1 MIHYTSKIVIRIN
14 YIYRK
19 RGSILPRFASIASG
33 SSGNSIY
40 FGSDNTHILIDA
52 GISNKRIE
60 EGLKNLGLKVSD
72 LSGVFITHE
81 HSDHIQ
87 GLKILTKKYQ
97 IPIYATKGTLDYIKK
112 KKIIEGYEGLC
123 NIIAADTEF
132 SVADINAKVFK
143 ISHDASEPVGFRLS
157 TAGKSVAVAT
167 DMGVYDEYIV
177 DNLQNLDA
185 IMLEANHDIR
195 MLEVGPYPYH
205 LKRRILGN
213 KGHLCNENAGKLLAR
228 ILHDKIKHIFLGHL
242 SKENNYPS
250 LAYETVKVEIDEA
263 DVEYRGSD
271 FRIDVAKRD
280 AMSEVVLL

>member
-1 MIHYTSKIVIRIN
+1 M
-14 YIYRK
+14 
-19 RGSILPRFASIASG
+19 PRFASIASG

-40 FGSDNTHILIDA
+40 FGSDNTHILIDT

-72 LSGVFITHE
+72 LSGVLITHE

-87 GLKILTKKYQ
+87 GLRTLTKKYQ
-97 IPIYATKGTLDYIKK
+97 IPIYATKGTLDYIKA
-112 KKIIEGYEGLC
+112 KKIIEGNEDLC
-123 NIIAADTEF
+123 NVISADTKITID
-132 SVADINAKVFK
+132 DIDASVFK

-177 DNLQNLDA
+177 DKLQDLDA
-185 IMLEANHDIR
+185 ILLEANHDIR
-195 MLEVGPYPYH
+195 MLEAGPYPYH
-205 LKRRILGN
+205 LKRRILGS
-213 KGHLCNENAGKLLAR
+213 KGHLCNEIAGKLLAR
-228 ILHDKIKHIFLGHL
+228 ILNDNIKHVLLGHL

-271 FRIDVAKRD
+271 FKIEVAKRD

>member
-1 MIHYTSKIVIRIN
+1 M
-14 YIYRK
+14 
-19 RGSILPRFASIASG
+19 PRFASIASG

-40 FGSDNTHILIDA
+40 FGSDNTHILIDT

-72 LSGVFITHE
+72 LSGILITHE

-87 GLKILTKKYQ
+87 GLKTLTKKYQ
-97 IPIYATKGTLDYIKK
+97 IPIYATKGTLDYIKA
-112 KKIIEGYEGLC
+112 KKIIEGNEDLC
-123 NIIAADTEF
+123 NVISADTKITID
-132 SVADINAKVFK
+132 DIDASVFK

-177 DNLQNLDA
+177 DKLQDLDA
-185 IMLEANHDIR
+185 ILLEANHDIR
-195 MLEVGPYPYH
+195 MLEAGPYPYH
-205 LKRRILGN
+205 LKRRILGS
-213 KGHLCNENAGKLLAR
+213 KGHLCNEIAGKLLAR
-228 ILHDKIKHIFLGHL
+228 ILNDNIKHVLLGHL

-271 FRIDVAKRD
+271 FKIEVAKRD

>member
-1 MIHYTSKIVIRIN
+1 M
-14 YIYRK
+14 
-19 RGSILPRFASIASG
+19 PRFASIASG

-40 FGSDNTHILIDA
+40 FGSDNTHILIDT

-72 LSGVFITHE
+72 LSGILITHE

-87 GLKILTKKYQ
+87 GLRTLTKKYQ
-97 IPIYATKGTLDYIKK
+97 IPIYATKGTLDYIKA
-112 KKIIEGYEGLC
+112 KKIIEGNEDLC
-123 NIIAADTEF
+123 NVISADTKITID
-132 SVADINAKVFK
+132 DIDASVFK

-177 DNLQNLDA
+177 DKLQDLDA
-185 IMLEANHDIR
+185 ILLEANHDIR
-195 MLEVGPYPYH
+195 MLEAGPYPYH
-205 LKRRILGN
+205 LKRRILGS
-213 KGHLCNENAGKLLAR
+213 KGHLCNEIAGKLLAR
-228 ILHDKIKHIFLGHL
+228 ILNDNIKHVLLGHL

-271 FRIDVAKRD
+271 FKIEVAKRD

>member
-1 MIHYTSKIVIRIN
+1 M
-14 YIYRK
+14 
-19 RGSILPRFASIASG
+19 PRFASIASG

-40 FGSDNTHILIDA
+40 FGSDNTHILIDT
-52 GISNKRIE
+52 GISI
-60 EGLKNLGLKVSD
+60 KNLGLKVSD
-72 LSGVFITHE
+72 LSGILITHE

-87 GLKILTKKYQ
+87 GLRTLTKKYQ
-97 IPIYATKGTLDYIKK
+97 IPIYATKGTLDYIKA
-112 KKIIEGYEGLC
+112 KKIIEGNEDLC
-123 NIIAADTEF
+123 NVISADTKITID
-132 SVADINAKVFK
+132 DIDASVFK

-177 DNLQNLDA
+177 DKLQDLDA
-185 IMLEANHDIR
+185 ILLEANHDIR
-195 MLEVGPYPYH
+195 MLEAGPYPYH
-205 LKRRILGN
+205 LKRRILGS
-213 KGHLCNENAGKLLAR
+213 KGHLCNEIAGKLLAR
-228 ILHDKIKHIFLGHL
+228 ILNDNIKHVLLGHL

-271 FRIDVAKRD
+271 FKIEVAKRD

>member
-1 MIHYTSKIVIRIN
+1 M
-14 YIYRK
+14 
-19 RGSILPRFASIASG
+19 PRFASIASG

-40 FGSDNTHILIDA
+40 FGSDNTHILIDT

-72 LSGVFITHE
+72 LSGILITHE

-87 GLKILTKKYQ
+87 GLKTLIKKYH
-97 IPIYATKGTLDYIKK
+97 IPIYATKGTLDYIKA
-112 KKIIEGYEGLC
+112 KKIIEGNEDLC
-123 NIIAADTEF
+123 NVISADTKITID
-132 SVADINAKVFK
+132 DIDASVFK

-177 DNLQNLDA
+177 DELQDLDA
-185 IMLEANHDIR
+185 ILLEANHDIR
-195 MLEVGPYPYH
+195 MLEAGPYPYH
-205 LKRRILGN
+205 LKRRILGS
-213 KGHLCNENAGKLLAR
+213 KGHLCNEIAGKLLAR
-228 ILHDKIKHIFLGHL
+228 ILNDNIKQVLLGHL

-271 FRIDVAKRD
+271 FKIEVAKRD

>member
-1 MIHYTSKIVIRIN
+1 M
-14 YIYRK
+14 
-19 RGSILPRFASIASG
+19 PRFASIASG

-40 FGSDNTHILIDA
+40 FGSDNTHILIDT

-72 LSGVFITHE
+72 LSGVLITHE

-87 GLKILTKKYQ
+87 GLRILTKKYQ
-97 IPIYATKGTLDYIKK
+97 IPIYATKGTLDYIKA
-112 KKIIEGYEGLC
+112 KKIIEGNEDLC
-123 NIIAADTEF
+123 NVISADTKITID
-132 SVADINAKVFK
+132 DIDASVFK

-177 DNLQNLDA
+177 DKLQDLDA
-185 IMLEANHDIR
+185 ILLEANHDIR
-195 MLEVGPYPYH
+195 MLEAGPYPYH
-205 LKRRILGN
+205 LKRRILGS
-213 KGHLCNENAGKLLAR
+213 KGHLCNEIAGKLLAR
-228 ILHDKIKHIFLGHL
+228 ILNDNIKHVLLGHL

-271 FRIDVAKRD
+271 FKIEVAKRD

>member
-1 MIHYTSKIVIRIN
+1 M
-14 YIYRK
+14 
-19 RGSILPRFASIASG
+19 PRFASIASG

-40 FGSDNTHILIDA
+40 FGSDNTHILIDT

-72 LSGVFITHE
+72 LSGVLITHE

-87 GLKILTKKYQ
+87 GLKTLIKKYH
-97 IPIYATKGTLDYIKK
+97 IPIYATKGTLDYIKA
-112 KKIIEGYEGLC
+112 KKIIEGNEDLC
-123 NIIAADTEF
+123 NVISADTKITID
-132 SVADINAKVFK
+132 DIDASVFK

-177 DNLQNLDA
+177 DKLQDLDA
-185 IMLEANHDIR
+185 ILLEANHDIR
-195 MLEVGPYPYH
+195 MLEAGPYPYH
-205 LKRRILGN
+205 LKRRILGS
-213 KGHLCNENAGKLLAR
+213 KGHLCNEIAGKLLAR
-228 ILHDKIKHIFLGHL
+228 ILNDNIKHVLLGHL

-271 FRIDVAKRD
+271 FKIEVAKRD

>member
-1 MIHYTSKIVIRIN
+1 M
-14 YIYRK
+14 
-19 RGSILPRFASIASG
+19 PRFASIASG

-40 FGSDNTHILIDA
+40 FGSDNTHILIDT
-52 GISNKRIE
+52 GISNIRIE

-72 LSGVFITHE
+72 LSGVLITHE

-87 GLKILTKKYQ
+87 GLRTLTKKYQ
-97 IPIYATKGTLDYIKK
+97 IPIYATKGTLDYIKA
-112 KKIIEGYEGLC
+112 KKIIEGNEDLC
-123 NIIAADTEF
+123 NVISADTKITID
-132 SVADINAKVFK
+132 DIDASVFK

-177 DNLQNLDA
+177 DKLQDLDA
-185 IMLEANHDIR
+185 ILLEANHDIR
-195 MLEVGPYPYH
+195 MLEAGPYPYH
-205 LKRRILGN
+205 LKRRILGS
-213 KGHLCNENAGKLLAR
+213 KGHLCNEIAGKLLAR
-228 ILHDKIKHIFLGHL
+228 ILNDNIKHVLLGHL

-271 FRIDVAKRD
+271 FKIEVAKRD

>member
-1 MIHYTSKIVIRIN
+1 M
-14 YIYRK
+14 
-19 RGSILPRFASIASG
+19 PRFASIASG

-40 FGSDNTHILIDA
+40 FGSDNTHILIDT

-72 LSGVFITHE
+72 LAGILITHE

-87 GLKILTKKYQ
+87 GLKTLTKKYQ
-97 IPIYATKGTLDYIKK
+97 IPIYATKGTLDYIKA
-112 KKIIEGYEGLC
+112 KKIIEGNEDLC
-123 NIIAADTEF
+123 NVISADTKITID
-132 SVADINAKVFK
+132 DIDASVFK

-177 DNLQNLDA
+177 DKLQDLDA
-185 IMLEANHDIR
+185 ILIEANHDIR
-195 MLEVGPYPYH
+195 MLEAGPYPYH
-205 LKRRILGN
+205 LKRRILGS
-213 KGHLCNENAGKLLAR
+213 KGHLCNEIAGKLLAR
-228 ILHDKIKHIFLGHL
+228 ILNDNIKHVLLGHL

-271 FRIDVAKRD
+271 FKIEVAKRD

>member
-1 MIHYTSKIVIRIN
+1 M
-14 YIYRK
+14 
-19 RGSILPRFASIASG
+19 PRFASIASG

-40 FGSDNTHILIDA
+40 FGSDNTHILIDT

-72 LSGVFITHE
+72 LSGILITHE

-87 GLKILTKKYQ
+87 GLRTLTKKYK
-97 IPIYATKGTLDYIKK
+97 IPIYATKGTLDYIKA
-112 KKIIEGYEGLC
+112 KKIIEGNEDLC
-123 NIIAADTEF
+123 NVISADTKITID
-132 SVADINAKVFK
+132 DIDASVFK

-177 DNLQNLDA
+177 DKLQDLDA
-185 IMLEANHDIR
+185 ILLEANHDIR
-195 MLEVGPYPYH
+195 MLEAGPYPYH
-205 LKRRILGN
+205 LKRRILGS
-213 KGHLCNENAGKLLAR
+213 KGHLCNEIAGKLLAR
-228 ILHDKIKHIFLGHL
+228 ILNDNIKHVLLGHL

-271 FRIDVAKRD
+271 FKIEVAKRD

>member
-1 MIHYTSKIVIRIN
+1 M
-14 YIYRK
+14 
-19 RGSILPRFASIASG
+19 PRFASIASG

-60 EGLKNLGLKVSD
+60 EGLKSLGLKVSD

-87 GLKILTKKYQ
+87 GLKTLTKKYQ

-157 TAGKSVAVAT
+157 TAGKSVAV
-167 DMGVYDEYIV
+167 

-228 ILHDKIKHIFLGHL
+228 ILHDRIKHIFLGHL

>member
-1 MIHYTSKIVIRIN
+1 M
-14 YIYRK
+14 
-19 RGSILPRFASIASG
+19 PRFASIASG

-40 FGSDNTHILIDA
+40 FGSDNTHILIDT

-72 LSGVFITHE
+72 LSGVLITHE

-87 GLKILTKKYQ
+87 GLRTLTKKYQ
-97 IPIYATKGTLDYIKK
+97 IHIYATKGTLDYIKA
-112 KKIIEGYEGLC
+112 KKIIEGNEDLC
-123 NIIAADTEF
+123 NVISADTKITID
-132 SVADINAKVFK
+132 DIDASVFK

-177 DNLQNLDA
+177 DKLQDLDA
-185 IMLEANHDIR
+185 ILLEANHDIR
-195 MLEVGPYPYH
+195 MLEAGPYPYH
-205 LKRRILGN
+205 LKRRILGS
-213 KGHLCNENAGKLLAR
+213 KGHLCNEIAGKLLAR
-228 ILHDKIKHIFLGHL
+228 ILNDNIKHVLLGHL

-271 FRIDVAKRD
+271 FKIEVAKRD

>member
-1 MIHYTSKIVIRIN
+1 
-14 YIYRK
+14 
-19 RGSILPRFASIASG
+19 LPRFASIASG

-40 FGSDNTHILIDA
+40 FGSDNTHILIDT

-72 LSGVFITHE
+72 LSGVLITHE

-87 GLKILTKKYQ
+87 GLRTLTKKYQ
-97 IPIYATKGTLDYIKK
+97 IPIYATKGTLDYIKA
-112 KKIIEGYEGLC
+112 KKIIEGNEDLC
-123 NIIAADTEF
+123 NVISADTKITID
-132 SVADINAKVFK
+132 DIDASVFK

-177 DNLQNLDA
+177 DKLQDLDA
-185 IMLEANHDIR
+185 ILLEANHDIR
-195 MLEVGPYPYH
+195 MLEAGPYPYH
-205 LKRRILGN
+205 LKRRILGS
-213 KGHLCNENAGKLLAR
+213 KGHLCNEIAGKLLAR
-228 ILHDKIKHIFLGHL
+228 ILNDNIKHVLLGHL

-271 FRIDVAKRD
+271 FKIEVAKRD
-280 AMSEVVLL
+280 AMSQVVLL

>member
-1 MIHYTSKIVIRIN
+1 M
-14 YIYRK
+14 
-19 RGSILPRFASIASG
+19 PRFASIASG

-40 FGSDNTHILIDA
+40 FGSDNTHILIDT

-72 LSGVFITHE
+72 LSGVLITHE

-87 GLKILTKKYQ
+87 GLKTLIKKYH
-97 IPIYATKGTLDYIKK
+97 IPIYATKGTLDYIKA
-112 KKIIEGYEGLC
+112 KKIIEGNEDLC
-123 NIIAADTEF
+123 NVISADTKITID
-132 SVADINAKVFK
+132 DIDASVFK

-177 DNLQNLDA
+177 DKLQDLDA
-185 IMLEANHDIR
+185 ILLEANHDIR
-195 MLEVGPYPYH
+195 MLEAGPYPYH
-205 LKRRILGN
+205 LKRRILGS
-213 KGHLCNENAGKLLAR
+213 KGHLCNEIAGKLLAR
-228 ILHDKIKHIFLGHL
+228 ILNDNIKHVLLGHL

-271 FRIDVAKRD
+271 FKIEVAKRD
-280 AMSEVVLL
+280 ELSEICYV

>member
-1 MIHYTSKIVIRIN
+1 M
-14 YIYRK
+14 
-19 RGSILPRFASIASG
+19 PRFASIASG

-40 FGSDNTHILIDA
+40 FGSDNTHILIDT

-72 LSGVFITHE
+72 LSGILITHE

-87 GLKILTKKYQ
+87 GLRTLTKKYQ
-97 IPIYATKGTLDYIKK
+97 IPIYATKGTLDYIKA
-112 KKIIEGYEGLC
+112 KKIIEGNEDLC
-123 NIIAADTEF
+123 NVISADTKITID
-132 SVADINAKVFK
+132 DIDASVFK

-177 DNLQNLDA
+177 DKLQDLDA
-185 IMLEANHDIR
+185 ILLEANHDIR
-195 MLEVGPYPYH
+195 MLEAGPYPYH
-205 LKRRILGN
+205 LKRRILGS
-213 KGHLCNENAGKLLAR
+213 KGHLCNEIAGKLLAR
-228 ILHDKIKHIFLGHL
+228 ILNDNIKHILLGHL

-271 FRIDVAKRD
+271 FKIEVAKRD

>member
-1 MIHYTSKIVIRIN
+1 M
-14 YIYRK
+14 
-19 RGSILPRFASIASG
+19 PRFASIASG

-40 FGSDNTHILIDA
+40 FGSDNTHILIDT

-72 LSGVFITHE
+72 LSGVLITHE

-87 GLKILTKKYQ
+87 GLRTLTKKYQ
-97 IPIYATKGTLDYIKK
+97 IPIYATKGTLDYIKA
-112 KKIIEGYEGLC
+112 KKIIEGNEDLC
-123 NIIAADTEF
+123 NVISADTKITID
-132 SVADINAKVFK
+132 DIDARVFK

-177 DNLQNLDA
+177 DKLQDLDA
-185 IMLEANHDIR
+185 ILLEANHDIR
-195 MLEVGPYPYH
+195 MLEAGPYPYH
-205 LKRRILGN
+205 LKRRILGS
-213 KGHLCNENAGKLLAR
+213 KGHLCNEIAGKLLAR
-228 ILHDKIKHIFLGHL
+228 ILNDNIKHVLLGHL

-271 FRIDVAKRD
+271 FKIEVAKRD

>member
-1 MIHYTSKIVIRIN
+1 M
-14 YIYRK
+14 
-19 RGSILPRFASIASG
+19 PRFASIASG

-40 FGSDNTHILIDA
+40 FGSDNTHILIDT

-72 LSGVFITHE
+72 LSGVLITHE

-87 GLKILTKKYQ
+87 GLRTLTKKYQ
-97 IPIYATKGTLDYIKK
+97 IPIYATKGTLDYIKA
-112 KKIIEGYEGLC
+112 KKIIEGNEDLC
-123 NIIAADTEF
+123 NVISADTKITID
-132 SVADINAKVFK
+132 DIDASVFK

-177 DNLQNLDA
+177 DKLQDLDA
-185 IMLEANHDIR
+185 ILLEANHDIR
-195 MLEVGPYPYH
+195 MLEAGPYPYH
-205 LKRRILGN
+205 LKRRILGS
-213 KGHLCNENAGKLLAR
+213 KGHLCNEIAGKLLAR
-228 ILHDKIKHIFLGHL
+228 ILNDNIKHVLLGHL

-271 FRIDVAKRD
+271 FKIEVAKRD
-280 AMSEVVLL
+280 AMSQVVLL

>member
-1 MIHYTSKIVIRIN
+1 M
-14 YIYRK
+14 
-19 RGSILPRFASIASG
+19 PRFASIASG

-72 LSGVFITHE
+72 LSGILITHE

-87 GLKILTKKYQ
+87 GLKTLIKKYH
-97 IPIYATKGTLDYIKK
+97 IPIYATKGTLDYIKA
-112 KKIIEGYEGLC
+112 KKIIEGNEDLF
-123 NIIAADTEF
+123 NVISADTKITID
-132 SVADINAKVFK
+132 DIDASVFK

-177 DNLQNLDA
+177 DKLQDLDA
-185 IMLEANHDIR
+185 ILLEANHDIR
-195 MLEVGPYPYH
+195 MLEAGPYPYH
-205 LKRRILGN
+205 LKRRILGS
-213 KGHLCNENAGKLLAR
+213 KGHLCNEIAGKLLAR
-228 ILHDKIKHIFLGHL
+228 ILNDNIKHVLLGHL

-271 FRIDVAKRD
+271 FKIEVAKRD

>member
-1 MIHYTSKIVIRIN
+1 M
-14 YIYRK
+14 
-19 RGSILPRFASIASG
+19 PRFASIASG

-40 FGSDNTHILIDA
+40 FGSDNTHILIDT

-72 LSGVFITHE
+72 LSGVLITHE

-87 GLKILTKKYQ
+87 GLKTLIKKYH
-97 IPIYATKGTLDYIKK
+97 IPIYATKGTLDYIKA
-112 KKIIEGYEGLC
+112 KKIIEGNEDLC
-123 NIIAADTEF
+123 NVISTDTKITID
-132 SVADINAKVFK
+132 DIDASVFK

-177 DNLQNLDA
+177 DKLQDLDA
-185 IMLEANHDIR
+185 ILLEANHDIR
-195 MLEVGPYPYH
+195 MLEAGPYPYH
-205 LKRRILGN
+205 LKRRILGS
-213 KGHLCNENAGKLLAR
+213 KGHLCNEIAGKLLAR
-228 ILHDKIKHIFLGHL
+228 ILNDNIKHVLLGHL

-271 FRIDVAKRD
+271 FKIEVAKRD

>member
-1 MIHYTSKIVIRIN
+1 M
-14 YIYRK
+14 
-19 RGSILPRFASIASG
+19 PRFASIASG

-40 FGSDNTHILIDA
+40 FGSDNTHILIDT

-72 LSGVFITHE
+72 LSGILITHE

-87 GLKILTKKYQ
+87 GLRTLTKKYQ
-97 IPIYATKGTLDYIKK
+97 IPIYATKGTLDYIKA
-112 KKIIEGYEGLC
+112 KKIIEGNEDLC
-123 NIIAADTEF
+123 NVISADTKITID
-132 SVADINAKVFK
+132 DIDASVFK

-177 DNLQNLDA
+177 DKLQDLDA
-185 IMLEANHDIR
+185 ILLEANHDIR
-195 MLEVGPYPYH
+195 MLEAGPYPYH
-205 LKRRILGN
+205 LKRRILGS
-213 KGHLCNENAGKLLAR
+213 KGHLCNEIAGKLLAR
-228 ILHDKIKHIFLGHL
+228 ILNDNLKHVLLGHL

-271 FRIDVAKRD
+271 FKIEVAKRD